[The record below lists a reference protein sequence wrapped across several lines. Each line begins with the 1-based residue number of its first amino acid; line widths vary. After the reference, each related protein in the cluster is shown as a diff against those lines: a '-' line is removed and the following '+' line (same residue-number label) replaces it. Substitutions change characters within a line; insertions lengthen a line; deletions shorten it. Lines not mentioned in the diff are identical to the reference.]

1 MSIDNLA
8 AQWEAAKLEEARAIA
23 ARIGIEQRMTE
34 ALGVREEGAQ
44 MHRGEQYKVTI
55 TGVLNRKFDEAAL
68 SAVAGRIPTPLL
80 LQAVRYKP
88 EPITAGLRYLRNNEG
103 ETYQILAEA
112 LTVTPGKP
120 QVRVEFVGEERRA
133 A

>member
-34 ALGVREEGAQ
+34 VLGVREEGAQ
-44 MHRGEQYKVTI
+44 QHRGEHYKVTI

-88 EPITAGLRYLRNNEG
+88 EPITAGLRYLRNNEP
-103 ETYQILAEA
+103 ETYAVLAEA

-120 QVRVEFVGEERRA
+120 SVKVEAVQEERRA